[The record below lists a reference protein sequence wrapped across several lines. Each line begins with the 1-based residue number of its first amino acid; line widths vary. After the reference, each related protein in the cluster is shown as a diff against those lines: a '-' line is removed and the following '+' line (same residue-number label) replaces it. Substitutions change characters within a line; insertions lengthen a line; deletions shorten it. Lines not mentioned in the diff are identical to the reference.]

1 MTLITHLLDPI
12 IDALGR
18 VTLLFGVTFVFDD
31 LSDPL
36 LIGANLWLG
45 TFLFH
50 PVAGWLRM
58 AMTLIEISMTKR

>member
-18 VTLLFGVTFVFDD
+18 VTLLFGVTFVFFDD

-36 LIGANLWLG
+36 LIEGPIFGLG
-45 TFLFH
+45 RSSFI
-50 PVAGWLRM
+50 R
-58 AMTLIEISMTKR
+58 

>member
-18 VTLLFGVTFVFDD
+18 VTLLFGVTFVFFDD

-50 PVAGWLRM
+50 P
-58 AMTLIEISMTKR
+58 